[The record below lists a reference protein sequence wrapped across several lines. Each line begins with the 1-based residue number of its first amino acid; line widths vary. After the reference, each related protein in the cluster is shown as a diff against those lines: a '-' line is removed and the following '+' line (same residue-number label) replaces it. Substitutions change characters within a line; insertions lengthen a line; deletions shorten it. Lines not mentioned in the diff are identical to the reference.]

1 MEAGFSRMNCLTVIQ
16 TSQGLA
22 QYLLDTN
29 NEARGM
35 GIVIGHDARHNSN
48 LFAKHTASV
57 FKSKGFKVYWYEQV
71 VHTPMVAFGT
81 LNLKACAGVMI
92 TASHNPAMDNG
103 YKVYGADGCQINS
116 PEDQLIAASILQ
128 NLEPITWDIT
138 EGSPLIENYL
148 DHKIY
153 FTSNG
158 KMESYEDGQQN
169 AYLGDL
175 MLMTSQR
182 GRRNPFP
189 RFMYTPLHGVGHY
202 WMQRALESF
211 VNHRPLLGTVRVRS
225 KPVPRDWDSTYG
237 PEAYEYPEDE
247 RVENFF
253 FVVEE
258 QIKPDPDFPTV
269 KYPNPE
275 EKGTLDLAMATADK
289 HGINLIIANDP
300 DADRLAVAEKF
311 NGKWHQFTGDQVGT
325 LLGYYI
331 HAKRAREDSPLPHK
345 MVVSA
350 VSSQMLAEISKEEP
364 SMTVEECLT
373 GFKWLGK
380 RAQQIGWDNCS
391 FGYEEALGYM
401 IPSVCFDKDGIAA
414 AIVFL
419 QMCAEAGSP
428 YGNLQ
433 TLYRRF
439 GYFVTLNTYWRS
451 PNAQKTAAVFYK
463 IRRLSG
469 TGSKSPKTI
478 GVYRVIRFRD
488 LEDNW
493 DYGRPHY
500 GPGRPSTK
508 PELPTYTGV
517 EMITFWLEAA
527 GISKGIRFTVRASGT
542 EPKIKGE
549 WIWDLQFSR
558 RCECC

>member
-1 MEAGFSRMNCLTVIQ
+1 MNCLTVIQ

-29 NEARGM
+29 DEAREM

-57 FKSKGFKVYWYEQV
+57 FKSKGFKVYWYEQA

-81 LNLKACAGVMI
+81 LNLNACAGVMI

-116 PEDQLIAASILQ
+116 PVDQLIAASILQ
-128 NLEPITWDIT
+128 NLEPITWDTT

-148 DHKIY
+148 NHKNY
-153 FTSNG
+153 FVDNTG
-158 KMESYEDGQQN
+158 IESKIVSHEDGQQESYMTN
-169 AYLGDL
+169 L
-175 MLMTSQR
+175 MYMTT
-182 GRRNPFP
+182 RRAILPRPFP
-189 RFMYTPLHGVGHY
+189 RFVYTPLHGVGHY
-202 WMQRALESF
+202 WMHQALETY
-211 VNHRPLLGTVRVRS
+211 VNHRPDLGTIRIRD
-225 KPVPRDWDSTYG
+225 KPVPQEFDEYG
-237 PEAYEYPEDE
+237 PEPMEYPKDD

-258 QIKPDPDFPTV
+258 QMKPDPDFPTV

-275 EKGTLDLAMATADK
+275 EKGALDLAMATADK
-289 HGINLIIANDP
+289 HGISLVIANDP
-300 DADRLAVAEKF
+300 DADRLAVAEKV

-325 LLGYYI
+325 LLGCFIYE
-331 HAKRAREDSPLPHK
+331 KRALEDSPLPHK

-350 VSSQMLAEISKEEP
+350 VSSQMLAEISKEMK
-364 SMTVEECLT
+364 SMAVEECLT

-380 RAQQIGWDNCS
+380 RAQQIGWEDCS

-401 IPSVCFDKDGIAA
+401 IPSVSFDKDGIAA
-414 AIVFL
+414 ALVFL
-419 QMCAEAGSP
+419 QMCSEVGSP
-428 YGNLQ
+428 HRNLQ
-433 TLYRRF
+433 LLYERF

-451 PNAQKTAAVFYK
+451 PNARKTAAVFYK

-469 TGSKSPKTI
+469 TGSKMPKTV
-478 GVYRVIRFRD
+478 GAYRVIRFRD

-493 DYGRPHY
+493 DYGRPHF

-508 PELPTYTGV
+508 PELPTHTGV

-527 GISKGIRFTVRASGT
+527 GISKGIRFTVRSSGT

-549 WIWDLQFSR
+549 
-558 RCECC
+558 